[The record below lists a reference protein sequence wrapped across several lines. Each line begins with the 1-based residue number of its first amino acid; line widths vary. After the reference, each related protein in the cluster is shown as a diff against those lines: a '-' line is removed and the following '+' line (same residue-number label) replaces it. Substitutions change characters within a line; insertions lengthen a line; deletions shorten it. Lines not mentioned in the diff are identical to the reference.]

1 MHRSPGEGALIE
13 AQPVDSDNAG
23 CSAAE
28 NAWAQAAGR
37 YRLCGEQQIP
47 RERAMGWRG
56 IGVLALLA
64 TGLLL
69 LSAEAR
75 SCDPMSFGAKA
86 DGKTK
91 DTKAIQ
97 AAIDDCAAN
106 GGGTVTLGYGTYLS
120 APIVL
125 KSNITLEVRHDA
137 TLLGSPDHAD
147 YPEAMVFRAPGRQSL
162 ISAVNAQNIT
172 ITGTGIIDGNGASWW
187 RDAKG
192 TRPSGIMGQIVFRPR
207 LIVFDHSRHI
217 RISGVTV
224 QNSPSW
230 QIIPYYCDDVA
241 IRGIKVLAPADSPNT
256 DAIDPFSSSN
266 VIISNVTADV
276 GDDNIAIKSGKINSP
291 GPDDPSRN
299 ITITD
304 CTFLHGHGLSIGSEL
319 AGGAQTIVAERIHF
333 KATDQG
339 IRIKSSRDRGHD
351 VGHLIFKNIDMDGV
365 KTAILISEYYPQV
378 APPADNA
385 AKPVGRLTPFFHDFH
400 FENITAKG
408 SDVAAVIY
416 GLPESPIKNL
426 SLKNVRLGA
435 TKGLIVS
442 DAQNVSFDG
451 VKVTAAQG
459 KAIDIRPS
467 AKVTLR

>member
-1 MHRSPGEGALIE
+1 MGART
-13 AQPVDSDNAG
+13 G
-23 CSAAE
+23 CCLGLVGAF
-28 NAWAQAAGR
+28 
-37 YRLCGEQQIP
+37 
-47 RERAMGWRG
+47 
-56 IGVLALLA
+56 LLA
-64 TGLLL
+64 APA
-69 LSAEAR
+69 SALT
-75 SCDPMSFGAKA
+75 CDPGKYGAKA
-86 DGKTK
+86 DGITK

-97 AAIDDCAAN
+97 AAIDDCAAK
-106 GGGTVTLGYGTYLS
+106 GGGTVTLAYGTYLS

-125 KSNITLEVRHDA
+125 KSNITLEVKHDA
-137 TLLGSPDHAD
+137 TLLGSPDHDD
-147 YPEAMVFRAPGRQSL
+147 YPQTTVFRAPGRQSL

-217 RISGVTV
+217 RITGVTV

-230 QIIPYYCDDVA
+230 QIVPYYCDDVA

-266 VIISNVTADV
+266 VTISNVTADV

-291 GPDDPSRN
+291 GPDAPSRN

-304 CTFLHGHGLSIGSEL
+304 CIFLHGHGLSIGSEL

-333 KATDQG
+333 KGTDQG
-339 IRIKSSRDRGHD
+339 IRIKSNRDRGHD
-351 VGHLIFKNIDMDGV
+351 VSHMIFKDIDMEGV
-365 KTAILISEYYPQV
+365 KTAILISEYYPEV
-378 APPADNA
+378 APPQNNA
-385 AKPVGRLTPFFHDFH
+385 AKPIGRLTPFFHDFH
-400 FENITAKG
+400 FENITATG

-416 GLPESPIKNL
+416 GLPESPVKNL
-426 SLKNVRLGA
+426 SMKNVRLSA
-435 TKGLIVS
+435 AKGLTVS
-442 DAQNVSFDG
+442 DAQNVTFEG

-467 AKVTLR
+467 AKVTMR